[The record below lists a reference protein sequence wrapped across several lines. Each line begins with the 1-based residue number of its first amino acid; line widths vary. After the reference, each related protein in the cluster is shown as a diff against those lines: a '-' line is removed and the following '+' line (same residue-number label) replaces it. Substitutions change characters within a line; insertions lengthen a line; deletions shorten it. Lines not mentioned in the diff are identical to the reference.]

1 MTTYF
6 KLLSSPESVQLI
18 SNSRV
23 GRAERVHRQLV
34 SPTLPED
41 AELPAPPECG
51 LALLRPAQPGYLL
64 RKPLP

>member
-23 GRAERVHRQLV
+23 ERREYTV
-34 SPTLPED
+34 S
-41 AELPAPPECG
+41 
-51 LALLRPAQPGYLL
+51 
-64 RKPLP
+64 